1 MLRRFNKHCE
11 RNDLMPDYQS
21 AYQAN
26 YSCET
31 ALVKIMDDIM
41 WSMEKQEV
49 VPLVAIDLS
58 AAFDTVDHDLLLA
71 VLRKKFGIDQV
82 ALKWFRSYHR

>member
-1 MLRRFNKHCE
+1 
-11 RNDLMPDYQS
+11 MPDYQS

-31 ALVKIMDDIM
+31 ALVKIMDDIL

-49 VPLVAIDLS
+49 VLLIAVDLS
-58 AAFDTVDHDLLLA
+58 AAFDTVDQDLLLA
-71 VLRKKFGIDQV
+71 VLRKKM
-82 ALKWFRSYHR
+82 ALLKLP